1 MNLKNFQKNI
11 LLAPYTTFK
20 IGGPAKY
27 FFIAKSS
34 RQIIEAIKLAKKL
47 SISYFV
53 LGGGSNILVNDKGFN
68 GLVIKVK
75 NEKYKIQDKI
85 VISEAGVL
93 LSSLAKSSINKNL
106 SGLEWAAGVPGTLGG
121 AIRGNSGAFG
131 HSISELVKNV
141 SVFSSDNLEVN
152 NYNKKQCKFFYR
164 ESIFKNNKGFHPV
177 LSVLARKS
185 KNEIFPFPRSLDNK
199 NIILSAQL
207 NLKKGD
213 SKKSGEIIKEYLK
226 TRKKGNPNYPSAGS
240 VFKNLEVKDLNLNII
255 KNYPRINEVIKGGK
269 IPAAYF
275 IEACDLKGKR
285 IGDAEIYQ
293 KHANFII
300 NLGNATAEQIVILI
314 SLIKQ
319 KVRNKFGIQLEE
331 EIEYVGF

>member
-1 MNLKNFQKNI
+1 MILKDFKKNI

-27 FFIAKSS
+27 FFIATSS
-34 RQIIEAIKLAKKL
+34 GQIIEAIKLAKKL
-47 SISYFV
+47 SIPYLV

-68 GLVIKVK
+68 GLIVKVK
-75 NEKYKIQDKI
+75 NEKYKIQDKA

-93 LSSLAKSSINKNL
+93 LSGLAKSLINKNL
-106 SGLEWAAGVPGTLGG
+106 SGLEWAIGVPGTLGG

-131 HSISELVKNV
+131 HSISELVKNIIV
-141 SVFSSDNLEVN
+141 LNSDNLEIN

-164 ESIFKNNKGFHPV
+164 ESIFKY
-177 LSVLARKS
+177 
-185 KNEIFPFPRSLDNK
+185 NK
-199 NIILSAQL
+199 NIIISAEL

-213 SKKSGEIIKEYLK
+213 SKKSLEIIKEYLK

-240 VFKNLEVKDLNLNII
+240 VFKNLEVKELDLNII

-275 IEACDLKGKR
+275 IEACGLKGKK